1 MVIKTKLKI
10 KLIALGLSVM
20 SSITVVAAELAIP
33 KIPLVGISVQREYRG
48 VLGEKGANFEPGTIA
63 GQFNVNTIFLAEQLH
78 TNADPDARAKAIVA
92 TSITELDNLGGSS
105 TLGRLLSEHVA
116 HHLKIRGWTIAD
128 ARMTKELSINSD
140 GEFILSRDASRLNSN
155 ISAGTVLTGTYAATP
170 DGVLVNLRL
179 VEFVSGLVVSSA
191 QTRIPLDRFTAAIIK
206 DPKKSVSTIAITK

>member
-1 MVIKTKLKI
+1 MNKTGFKVKLV
-10 KLIALGLSVM
+10 ALGLLVTPN
-20 SSITVVAAELAIP
+20 ITVVAAELALP
-33 KIPLVGISVQREYRG
+33 KIPLVGVSVQREYRG
-48 VLGEKGANFEPGTIA
+48 VLGEKGANYEPGTIA

-128 ARMTKELSINSD
+128 ARMTKELTINGD
-140 GEFILSRDASRLNSN
+140 GEFILSRDASRLNPN

-170 DGVLVNLRL
+170 DGVLVNLRI
-179 VEFVSGLVVSSA
+179 VDFVSGLVVSSA

-206 DPKKSVSTIAITK
+206 DPKKSTSTIAITK